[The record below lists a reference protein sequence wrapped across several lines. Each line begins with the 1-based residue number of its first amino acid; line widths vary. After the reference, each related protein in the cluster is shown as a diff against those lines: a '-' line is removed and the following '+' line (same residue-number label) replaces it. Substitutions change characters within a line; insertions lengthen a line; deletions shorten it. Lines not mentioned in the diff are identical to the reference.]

1 MNKNLSTVIKIA
13 ISGLLLYLVL
23 RRVDFSEVAHSWR
36 RYSAYVIVSVIGLH
50 LLALIVNTVKWKIF
64 LPGQGF
70 LQLLRFT
77 FINCFYAMALPG
89 QLTGEVAK
97 AYRLGRRVGDVKTV
111 SLSVLFDKLTGIV
124 GLLNLMFIGLLLS
137 SRNLPH
143 ILYFTAG
150 LVVLTALF
158 SMYAAHIP
166 FFVRV
171 VETVTSPLP
180 GKTRDFAASIMASL
194 QQFDNRP
201 IALISNILLGALY
214 QLISIAIIMTFA
226 RELRIAISVIDW
238 FWIFGV
244 VSIIQF
250 LPISIAGL
258 GVREVSLV
266 GILGLFLVPAPA
278 ALALSFSIFG
288 IQLLYALIGAAVE
301 AHYNVVEVSRSYEGR
316 RKPQAL
322 GRTP

>member
-1 MNKNLSTVIKIA
+1 MNKKLSTVIKIA

-23 RRVDFSEVAHSWR
+23 RRVNFSEVAHSWG

-77 FINCFYAMALPG
+77 FINCFYGMALPG

-111 SLSVLFDKLTGIV
+111 SLSVIFDKLTGII

-137 SRNLPH
+137 SRNLPP
-143 ILYFTAG
+143 ILYVSAG
-150 LVVLTALF
+150 LIVLAALF
-158 SMYAAHIP
+158 CMYAVRIP
-166 FFVRV
+166 FCVRV
-171 VETVTSPLP
+171 VETVTSALP
-180 GKTRDFAASIMASL
+180 GRIRDFARNIMASM
-194 QQFDNRP
+194 QQFDNKP
-201 IALISNILLGALY
+201 VAMISNIVLGALY
-214 QLISIAIIMTFA
+214 QIISIAIIMTFA
-226 RELRIAISVIDW
+226 RELGIGIAVIDW

-258 GVREVSLV
+258 GVREISFV

-301 AHYNVVEVSRSYEGR
+301 AHYNVVEVSRSYGGR
-316 RKPQAL
+316 RKGQAL